1 MKPFRR
7 IRVLFALC
15 LLLAVPAVA
24 FATPGLWVAKKD
36 QATVYLFGTVHLLP
50 SDANWSSKPLDQALD
65 ASSRLV
71 IELTDDDPA
80 NMQALVMQY
89 GLDTA
94 HPLSAKLSAHDRNRL
109 ERAAEEAG
117 LPGGVATLQSM
128 RPWLAAVTLAMTPLI
143 RAGMDPA
150 QGVDKAL
157 RARMEKAGKPVEGL
171 ETAEQQLRMLADM
184 PEPMQLSFL
193 RQSLDEVAQGPARL
207 RDLIDA
213 WRRGDTDA
221 IARIEDEDLRK
232 DSPELYERM
241 LVKRNQA
248 WARAIAERMKQPG
261 TTFVAVG
268 AGHLAG
274 PDSLQQLLHKLGI
287 EVERQ

>member
-15 LLLAVPAVA
+15 LLLAAPAVA

-80 NMQALVMQY
+80 NMQALVIKY
-89 GLDTA
+89 GLDPT
-94 HPLSAKLSAHDRNRL
+94 HPLSAKLSARDRNRL
-109 ERAAEEAG
+109 EHAAADAG
-117 LPGGVATLQSM
+117 LPGGVATLQGM

-143 RAGMDPA
+143 RSGMDPA

-157 RARMEKAGKPVEGL
+157 RARMEKAGKPIEGL

-184 PEPMQLSFL
+184 PEDLQLTFL

-213 WRRGDTDA
+213 WRRGDTDE

-232 DSPELYERM
+232 GSSDLYERM
-241 LVKRNQA
+241 LVKRNEA

-261 TTFVAVG
+261 TFFVAVG

-274 PDSLQQLLHKLGI
+274 PDSLQKQLQKLGI

>member
-1 MKPFRR
+1 LKPFRR

-15 LLLAVPAVA
+15 LLLAAPA
-24 FATPGLWVAKKD
+24 FANPALWVAKKD

-50 SDANWSSKPLDQALD
+50 HDANWSSKQLDNALD
-65 ASSRLV
+65 ASARLL
-71 IELTDDDPA
+71 IELTDDNPA
-80 NMQALVMQY
+80 NMQAQVIKY
-89 GLDTA
+89 GLDPA
-94 HPLSAKLSAHDRNRL
+94 HPLSARLSPRDRTRL
-109 ERAAEEAG
+109 ERAAEDAEV
-117 LPGGVATLQSM
+117 PGGVATLQAM
-128 RPWLAAVTLAMTPLI
+128 RPWLAAVTLAVAPLV

-150 QGVDKAL
+150 AGVDKTL

-184 PEPMQLSFL
+184 PEPLQLSFL
-193 RQSLDEVAQGPARL
+193 SQSLDEVAQGPARL

-213 WRRGDTDA
+213 WRRGDTDE

-232 DSPELYERM
+232 GSPELYERM
-241 LVKRNQA
+241 LVKRNEA
-248 WARAIAERMKQPG
+248 WAKAIAERMKQPG

-274 PDSLQQLLHKLGI
+274 PDSLQKQLEKLGI
-287 EVERQ
+287 EVQRQ

>member
-15 LLLAVPAVA
+15 LLLAAPAA

-71 IELTDDDPA
+71 IELTDDNPA
-80 NMQALVMQY
+80 NMQALVIKY
-89 GLDTA
+89 GLDPT

-109 ERAAEEAG
+109 ERAADDAG
-117 LPGGVATLQSM
+117 LPGGVATLQGM

-143 RAGMDPA
+143 RSGMDPA

-184 PEPMQLSFL
+184 PEPLQLIFL

-213 WRRGDTDA
+213 WRRGDTDK
-221 IARIEDEDLRK
+221 ISRIEDEDLRK
-232 DSPELYERM
+232 GSSDLYDRM
-241 LVKRNQA
+241 LVKRNEA
-248 WARAIAERMKQPG
+248 WAKAIAERMQHPG

-274 PDSLQQLLHKLGI
+274 PDSLQKQLEKLGI
-287 EVERQ
+287 EVQRE